1 MELFVKS
8 SMDTLIQD
16 VLSDLAIIASI
27 MPNNTI
33 STSGLMQV
41 IPHDGS
47 SSLTRMWKGESR
59 QNTLNMIEKK
69 IMYAFEYSS
78 LIMESIYLHSLSKL
92 DMLQV
97 DIFNKR
103 MFVLQRIQ
111 NGLEDSKNGI
121 IQLSQTYKDDMST
134 VGRLNTIIGSINFQ
148 TNVIR
153 NKLLS
158 LRTHIEKHNNSK
170 LETLEEKEEPK
181 EYD

>member
-1 MELFVKS
+1 
-8 SMDTLIQD
+8 MDVLIQD

-33 STSGLMQV
+33 STSGPIQV
-41 IPHDGS
+41 VPHDGA
-47 SSLTRMWKGESR
+47 SSLTRRWKGECR
-59 QNTLNMIEKK
+59 QNTLNIIEKK

-103 MFVLQRIQ
+103 MSILQRIQ
-111 NGLEDSKNGI
+111 NGLEAAKNGI
-121 IQLSQTYKDDMST
+121 LQLCQTYKDDMST
-134 VGRLNTIIGSINFQ
+134 VGRLNTVVDNINFQ
-148 TNVIR
+148 INVIR

-158 LRTHIEKHNNSK
+158 LKTHIEKHNNARHDNSRMDNSRMDEK
-170 LETLEEKEEPK
+170 NEEES
-181 EYD
+181 D